1 MHSRYILKSI
11 TFKNIFQLYT
21 CNYYPHINHC
31 FDIFCNPF
39 AMFIPWIKA
48 TIHAESVR
56 LFSCIQLTNWLVK
69 SRVQDNKY
77 RKIKKKKKR
86 KLVYLP
92 RRYLDLVT
100 TKSWYLTSGIQLRF
114 AVLLI
119 SSPGWMQRVHIWYW
133 GYDTGCWNAGISQTG
148 FR

>member
-31 FDIFCNPF
+31 FDIFYNPF

-56 LFSCIQLTNWLVK
+56 LFACILLTNWLVK

-77 RKIKKKKKR
+77 RKIKKEEETKISLPTPSIFGSCNNKVLIFDFR
-86 KLVYLP
+86 NTAPVRGTINLFTWVNAESAYLVLGI
-92 RRYLDLVT
+92 RYWMLEC
-100 TKSWYLTSGIQLRF
+100 WHLTN
-114 AVLLI
+114 
-119 SSPGWMQRVHIWYW
+119 RV
-133 GYDTGCWNAGISQTG
+133 
-148 FR
+148 